1 MICYNDEVF
10 PVLMSMMKDKSQV
23 LVLFKTNIRLSAIQ
37 SMIAVVSSTGFCVL
51 PFYQYPDLQNT
62 ILQLLNIENSSKIK
76 VELLKLFGCLGAID
90 SFTHKKVFKF
100 KFQITNRLIK
110 QGKDIKITCLEDLS
124 ANGLRYQFQYLK
136 NQNKNSNKKQELQI
150 E

>member
-62 ILQLLNIENSSKIK
+62 IL
-76 VELLKLFGCLGAID
+76 
-90 SFTHKKVFKF
+90 
-100 KFQITNRLIK
+100 
-110 QGKDIKITCLEDLS
+110 
-124 ANGLRYQFQYLK
+124 
-136 NQNKNSNKKQELQI
+136 
-150 E
+150 